1 VPREWYERQPPPT
14 PDPRERQRT
23 YKDTKPIPPLPKPE
37 PKIEAPPDPQRV
49 RTEAR
54 QRTNDPGD
62 AGEIVEGYYDVRDGQ
77 VYVWT
82 TEDGARPLG
91 HAPVRPGDDPAVI
104 ARRMLREKVGRGGF
118 WHRLH

>member
-14 PDPRERQRT
+14 PDPRERA

-37 PKIEAPPDPQRV
+37 PKVEAPPNPTRV

-54 QRTNDPGD
+54 QRTHDPGD
-62 AGEIVEGYYDVRDGQ
+62 AGAIVEGYYDVRDGQ

-82 TEDGARPLG
+82 TENGSRALAHQPI
-91 HAPVRPGDDPAVI
+91 RPGDDPAVV
-104 ARRMLREKVGRGGF
+104 ARRMLREKVARGGF